1 MRLATWGQWR
11 SDDVTCIDPRGFW
24 LCGERTKEA
33 TVILAGELTI
43 VWSWYQGREGVTADM
58 VVRESTRVRGGEA
71 VLRALEKNGVDTI
84 FGIPGVHTLDIYDAL
99 IDAENVQHILARHE
113 QGAGYMADGY
123 ARATGKPG
131 VALIV
136 TGPGITNVAT
146 PIGQAYAD
154 SAPVLLVA
162 TNQERKYLDKMEG
175 NLHEMTDQMGFLKPI
190 TKWGKRVM
198 EADDLPAAVTHA
210 LEALATGRPRP
221 VHLEI
226 PIDLLAE
233 EMEMPEV
240 QLAKVQP
247 IKPDDSQ
254 VQAAVELIKSANRV
268 MIFTGGGANTEEC
281 APLIASLAEELGAPV
296 VTSLMG
302 KGSIPE
308 DHPYAVGAFG
318 YRWSADNPSIE
329 VMEGSDLAIVVGTGL
344 GVRTTGDGTMPLPK
358 KLIHIDI
365 DPDEIG
371 ARYPVEL
378 GIVADAAE
386 TCRAILDAVH
396 CGARAKD
403 RWSTSEVKAVRE
415 KIMEPVDERTAG
427 YVPYLNA
434 LRAGMDR
441 DAILVNDMTMMAY
454 EGVRYLPIYEPRTY
468 IFPRGFGTLGSAM
481 PTALGAKIGR
491 PDRQVVSISGDGG
504 FQFTLEELGAAVHHQ
519 IPVAIVI
526 FNDGTHTAVKAAQ
539 KRTYPGRYI
548 AVDLV
553 NPDYVKIA
561 DAYGMEGIRAESPEA
576 LTEALVKA
584 KSLDAPVLIDVPIK
598 LENY

>member
-1 MRLATWGQWR
+1 
-11 SDDVTCIDPRGFW
+11 
-24 LCGERTKEA
+24 
-33 TVILAGELTI
+33 
-43 VWSWYQGREGVTADM
+43 M
-58 VVRESTRVRGGEA
+58 VVQVTDKIRGGEA
-71 VLRALEKNGVDTI
+71 VLRVLEENGVDVI

-99 IDAENVQHILARHE
+99 IDSGKIEHYLARHE

-131 VALIV
+131 VTLIV
-136 TGPGITNVAT
+136 TGPGITNVST

-154 SAPVLLVA
+154 SSPVFLIA

-175 NLHEMTDQMGFLKPI
+175 NLHEMTDQMGFIRPI
-190 TKWGKRVM
+190 TKWSQRVM
-198 EADDLPAAVTHA
+198 EVGDLPASITVA
-210 LEALATGRPRP
+210 LEALGQGRPRP
-221 VHLEI
+221 VHVEI

-233 EMEMPEV
+233 EFEMPATAP
-240 QLAKVQP
+240 AKITKAVPAQP
-247 IKPDDSQ
+247 DIDR
-254 VQAAVELIKSANRV
+254 AIELIKAANRV
-268 MIFTGGGANTEEC
+268 MIFTGGGAATEEC

-318 YRWSADNPSIE
+318 YRWSADNPSTE
-329 VMEGSDLAIVVGTGL
+329 VMTGSDLAIVVGTGL
-344 GVRTTGDGTMPLPK
+344 GVRTTGDGTMPLPAK
-358 KLIHIDI
+358 IIHIDI
-365 DPDEIG
+365 DPEEIG
-371 ARYPVEL
+371 ARYKVEL

-386 TCRAILDAVH
+386 TCKAILDAVH
-396 CGARAKD
+396 CGARSAS
-403 RWSTSEVKAVRE
+403 RWTTDEVKAVRA
-415 KIMEPVDERTAG
+415 KILEPADERTAA
-427 YVPYLNA
+427 YIPYLEA
-434 LRAGMDR
+434 LRAGMER

-454 EGVRYLPIYEPRTY
+454 EGVRYFPVYEPRTY
-468 IFPRGFGTLGSAM
+468 LFPRGFGTLGSAM
-481 PTALGAKIGR
+481 PTALGAKVGR

-561 DAYGMEGIRAESPEA
+561 EAYGIEGIRAASPEA
-576 LTEALVKA
+576 LTEALIHA
-584 KSLDAPVLIDVPIK
+584 REANAPVLIDVPIK
-598 LENY
+598 LEHY

>member
-1 MRLATWGQWR
+1 
-11 SDDVTCIDPRGFW
+11 
-24 LCGERTKEA
+24 
-33 TVILAGELTI
+33 
-43 VWSWYQGREGVTADM
+43 M
-58 VVRESTRVRGGEA
+58 VVGESTRIRGGDA
-71 VLRALEKNGVDTI
+71 VLRVLEANDVDTI

-99 IDAENVQHILARHE
+99 IDAGNVQHILARHE

-136 TGPGITNVAT
+136 TGPGITNVST

-154 SAPVLLVA
+154 SSPILLIA

-175 NLHEMTDQMGFLKPI
+175 NLHEMTDQMGFMKPI
-190 TKWGKRVM
+190 TKWNKRVM
-198 EADDLPAAVTHA
+198 EVGDLPASITLA
-210 LEALATGRPRP
+210 LEALGQGRPRP
-221 VHLEI
+221 VHVEI

-233 EMEMPEV
+233 ETSMPKIAP
-240 QLAKVQP
+240 AKVVKA
-247 IKPDDSQ
+247 KPDDDQ
-254 VQAAVELIKSANRV
+254 VQQAIELIKAAGRV
-268 MIFTGGGANTEEC
+268 MIFTGGGACTEEC

-318 YRWSADNPSIE
+318 YRWSVDNPSVEI
-329 VMEGSDLAIVVGTGL
+329 MNGSDLALVVGTGL

-358 KLIHIDI
+358 NLIHIDI
-365 DPDEIG
+365 DPSEIG
-371 ARYPVEL
+371 ARYDVSL

-386 TCRAILDAVH
+386 TCKALLEAVH
-396 CGARAKD
+396 CGTRSQD
-403 RWSTSEVKAVRE
+403 RWPLTEVKAVRE
-415 KIMEPVDERTAG
+415 KIMQPADERTAG
-427 YVPYLNA
+427 YLPYLNA
-434 LRAGMDR
+434 LRAGMER
-441 DAILVNDMTMMAY
+441 DAIVVNDMTMMAY
-454 EGVRYLPIYEPRTY
+454 EGVRYLPIYEPRTFL
-468 IFPRGFGTLGSAM
+468 FPRGFGTLGSAM
-481 PTALGAKIGR
+481 PTALGAKVGR
-491 PDRQVVSISGDGG
+491 PERQVVSVSGDGG

-561 DAYGMEGIRAESPEA
+561 DAYGIEGIRAESPEA
-576 LTEALVKA
+576 LTEALNHA
-584 KSLDAPVLIDVPIK
+584 KSVNGPVLIDVPIK
-598 LENY
+598 LEQY

>member
-1 MRLATWGQWR
+1 
-11 SDDVTCIDPRGFW
+11 
-24 LCGERTKEA
+24 
-33 TVILAGELTI
+33 
-43 VWSWYQGREGVTADM
+43 M
-58 VVRESTRVRGGEA
+58 VVSESAKIRGGDA
-71 VLRALEKNGVDTI
+71 VLRVLETNQVDTI

-99 IDAENVQHILARHE
+99 IDAGNIQHILARHE

-136 TGPGITNVAT
+136 TGPGITNVST

-154 SAPVLLVA
+154 SSSVLLIA
-162 TNQERKYLDKMEG
+162 TNQERKYLDKLEG

-190 TKWGKRVM
+190 TKWNQRVM
-198 EADDLPAAVTHA
+198 EVADLPAVVTLA
-210 LEALATGRPRP
+210 FEALGQGRPRP
-221 VHLEI
+221 VHVEI

-233 EMEMPEV
+233 EFVMPKGEP
-240 QLAKVQP
+240 AKIVP
-247 IKPDDSQ
+247 VRPDESDIE
-254 VQAAVELIKSANRV
+254 QAIELIKAAKRV

-308 DHPYAVGAFG
+308 DHPYAIGAFG
-318 YRWSADNPSIE
+318 YRWSSDNPSVE
-329 VMEGSDLAIVVGTGL
+329 AMTGSDLALVIGTGL
-344 GVRTTGDGTMPLPK
+344 GVRTTGDGSMPLPQ

-365 DPDEIG
+365 DPTEIG

-386 TCRAILDAVH
+386 TCKALLEAVH
-396 CGARAKD
+396 CGARSQE
-403 RWSTSEVKAVRE
+403 RWSSGEVKAIRE
-415 KIMEPVDERTAG
+415 QIMAPADERTAA
-427 YVPYLNA
+427 YLPYLNA
-434 LRAGMDR
+434 LRSGLER
-441 DAILVNDMTMMAY
+441 DAIVVNDMTMMAY

-468 IFPRGFGTLGSAM
+468 LFPRGFGTLGSAM

-491 PDRQVVSISGDGG
+491 PDRQVISVSGDGG

-519 IPVAIVI
+519 IPVAMVI

-561 DAYGMEGIRAESPEA
+561 EAYGIEGIRAESPEA
-576 LTEALVKA
+576 LTDALVHA
-584 KSLDAPVLIDVPIK
+584 RELNAPVLIDVPIQ

>member
-1 MRLATWGQWR
+1 
-11 SDDVTCIDPRGFW
+11 
-24 LCGERTKEA
+24 
-33 TVILAGELTI
+33 
-43 VWSWYQGREGVTADM
+43 M
-58 VVRESTRVRGGEA
+58 VVGESTRIRGGEA
-71 VLRALEKNGVDTI
+71 VLRVLQLNGVDTI

-99 IDAENVQHILARHE
+99 IDSGDIQHILARHE

-136 TGPGITNVAT
+136 TGPGITNVST

-154 SAPVLLVA
+154 SSPILLIA

-175 NLHEMTDQMGFLKPI
+175 NLHEMTDQMGFMKPI
-190 TKWGKRVM
+190 TKWNQRVM
-198 EADDLPAAVTHA
+198 EVGDLPATITLA
-210 LEALATGRPRP
+210 LEALGQGRPRP
-221 VHLEI
+221 VHVEI

-233 EMEMPEV
+233 ETSVPRVEP
-240 QLAKVQP
+240 AKVVKV
-247 IKPDDSQ
+247 KPDDDQ
-254 VQAAVELIKSANRV
+254 VQQAVDLIKAAGRI
-268 MIFTGGGANTEEC
+268 MIFTGGGACTDEC

-318 YRWSADNPSIE
+318 YRWSADNPSTE
-329 VMEGSDLAIVVGTGL
+329 VMNGSDLALVIGTGL
-344 GVRTTGDGTMPLPK
+344 GVRTTGDGSMPLPK
-358 KLIHIDI
+358 NLIHIDI
-365 DPDEIG
+365 DPNEIG
-371 ARYPVEL
+371 ARYDVSL

-386 TCRAILDAVH
+386 TCKALLDAVH
-396 CGARAKD
+396 CGARSKE
-403 RWSTSEVKAVRE
+403 RWSTAEVKAVRE
-415 KIMEPVDERTAG
+415 KILEPADERTAG
-427 YVPYLNA
+427 YLPYLNA

-441 DAILVNDMTMMAY
+441 DAIVVNDMTMMAY
-454 EGVRYLPIYEPRTY
+454 EGVRYLPIYEPRTFL
-468 IFPRGFGTLGSAM
+468 FPRGFGTLGSAM
-481 PTALGAKIGR
+481 PTALGAKMGR
-491 PDRQVVSISGDGG
+491 PDRQVVSVSGDGG

-561 DAYGMEGIRAESPEA
+561 DAYGIEGIRAESAEA
-576 LTEALVKA
+576 LSEALLHA
-584 KSLDAPVLIDVPIK
+584 KSVNGPVLIDVPIK